1 MPLSLFISCILLLAF
16 CQMNETALTY
26 SFKYRKT
33 DKDDTT
39 YLIHIIQK
47 LYKHAGTHTLS
58 LRGISLVMSAICAC
72 ISMVWI
78 DQWCAMQSWGTPSA
92 VAIKILAVITLTI
105 VGIIGPRAIGIKWAD
120 NVLLYSAFCINLI
133 NSISWPITHIVLLPC
148 QWIYKRKQQP
158 WNEDAISHLAGLRQ
172 TASNIR
178 TTAPSLRDMK
188 IQENDMKIYRN
199 ALEFSNVRVK
209 DCIVPRTEILALE
222 ENCSLKELLNC
233 FTESGKSKI
242 IIYKEDLDH
251 IIGYIHSSDMFS
263 QPTQTNWKELISEI
277 PVVPESMGAQK
288 MMQIFLQQKKSLAV
302 VADEFGG
309 TSGIISLEDLVEEI
323 FGDIEDEHDTFK
335 YIAKK
340 TGNNEY
346 LISARLEIEKANELL
361 GISLPTSDE
370 YLTVGGMILYFYE
383 NFPKENQTVTIGKFN
398 FHIQKASRTQIQLVK
413 LKVTSQEEK

>member
-1 MPLSLFISCILLLAF
+1 
-16 CQMNETALTY
+16 
-26 SFKYRKT
+26 
-33 DKDDTT
+33 
-39 YLIHIIQK
+39 
-47 LYKHAGTHTLS
+47 
-58 LRGISLVMSAICAC
+58 
-72 ISMVWI
+72 
-78 DQWCAMQSWGTPSA
+78 
-92 VAIKILAVITLTI
+92 
-105 VGIIGPRAIGIKWAD
+105 
-120 NVLLYSAFCINLI
+120 
-133 NSISWPITHIVLLPC
+133 
-148 QWIYKRKQQP
+148 
-158 WNEDAISHLAGLRQ
+158 
-172 TASNIR
+172 
-178 TTAPSLRDMK
+178 
-188 IQENDMKIYRN
+188 MKIYRN

-222 ENCSLKELLNC
+222 ENCSLNELLNC
-233 FTESGKSKI
+233 FTKSGKSKI

>member
-1 MPLSLFISCILLLAF
+1 
-16 CQMNETALTY
+16 
-26 SFKYRKT
+26 
-33 DKDDTT
+33 
-39 YLIHIIQK
+39 
-47 LYKHAGTHTLS
+47 
-58 LRGISLVMSAICAC
+58 
-72 ISMVWI
+72 MVWI

-222 ENCSLKELLNC
+222 ENCSLNELLNC
-233 FTESGKSKI
+233 FTKSGKSKI